1 MPLVSP
7 STVQNNY
14 DLVIAGTG
22 FGSMF
27 FLCGYLKRFPRAR
40 VLLVEWGAYRDHAWQ
55 MESQRNSDLDP
66 SQLYV
71 GRRGEKPW
79 FFTIGFGGGTNCWW
93 AQTPRL
99 GPNDFRL
106 KSKYG
111 VGEDWPLSYEEL
123 EPYYLAAEQ
132 IMLVAGPDDLGQRYP
147 RSGPYPQPPHNLS
160 AVDKVMKAAMP
171 DHHFAVPCAR
181 LRISVGNRGACC
193 DSVKC
198 NLCPTEAKFTALNTF
213 GPLFDLPNV
222 HLLANARVL
231 AVDMAGG
238 TAKGLRY
245 SSGGRERVVEGD
257 LIAVG
262 CNAIHTPFILMRSGL
277 KHPALGKYLHEKSV
291 MQFEVLLQGLD
302 HFDGGIPTSGL
313 NTLWTDGEH
322 RREGGAAL
330 VYFVNHYYRYGLRPE
345 WGRWR
350 QTLPIEVLVE
360 DLPLETN
367 MVVDEGG
374 DLPVVRHPARSEY
387 NKRGTD
393 RVVEKLPDLLA
404 PLPVERI
411 IRHDDIPTYAHIQG
425 TCRMGSEPAS
435 SIVDADLL
443 HHEVRNL
450 LVLGTAVWPTC
461 GTTNPSLTAS
471 ALALRSAARIGG

>member
-132 IMLVAGPDDLGQRYP
+132 IMLVAGPVDLGQRYP
-147 RSGPYPQPPHNLS
+147 RSGPYPQPPHN
-160 AVDKVMKAAMP
+160 
-171 DHHFAVPCAR
+171 
-181 LRISVGNRGACC
+181 
-193 DSVKC
+193 
-198 NLCPTEAKFTALNTF
+198 
-213 GPLFDLPNV
+213 
-222 HLLANARVL
+222 
-231 AVDMAGG
+231 
-238 TAKGLRY
+238 
-245 SSGGRERVVEGD
+245 
-257 LIAVG
+257 
-262 CNAIHTPFILMRSGL
+262 
-277 KHPALGKYLHEKSV
+277 
-291 MQFEVLLQGLD
+291 
-302 HFDGGIPTSGL
+302 
-313 NTLWTDGEH
+313 
-322 RREGGAAL
+322 
-330 VYFVNHYYRYGLRPE
+330 
-345 WGRWR
+345 
-350 QTLPIEVLVE
+350 
-360 DLPLETN
+360 
-367 MVVDEGG
+367 
-374 DLPVVRHPARSEY
+374 
-387 NKRGTD
+387 
-393 RVVEKLPDLLA
+393 
-404 PLPVERI
+404 
-411 IRHDDIPTYAHIQG
+411 
-425 TCRMGSEPAS
+425 
-435 SIVDADLL
+435 
-443 HHEVRNL
+443 
-450 LVLGTAVWPTC
+450 
-461 GTTNPSLTAS
+461 
-471 ALALRSAARIGG
+471 